1 MKSLHLLATL
11 ILINVGIPTLNAQ
24 DTDLFVY
31 PEPQTVAL
39 TEQQQ
44 EIRQNAESREYSKGT
59 VIVRVNQPE
68 ALKQQLSVV
77 LNLPNGR
84 KIRVQQKNLRI
95 RDEQRFTWNGTT
107 GESALTTEFV
117 VPDKGITGWIR
128 FA

>member
-107 GESALTTEFV
+107 GESALTTQFV
-117 VPDKGITGWIR
+117 VTDKGITGWIR